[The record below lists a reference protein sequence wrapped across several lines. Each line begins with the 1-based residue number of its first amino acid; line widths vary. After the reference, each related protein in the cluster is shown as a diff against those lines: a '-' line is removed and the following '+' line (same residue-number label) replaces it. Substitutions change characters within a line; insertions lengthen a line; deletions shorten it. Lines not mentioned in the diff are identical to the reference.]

1 MIPFG
6 RHYREQCGKKINI
19 DINYSD
25 PSMIKTHDTISS
37 SGEFE
42 LIRRLE
48 SIISTSI
55 SPEDLVVG
63 LGDDTAVIRQAGTNQ
78 GLLITCDIQ
87 IEGEHFRLEKL
98 TPYQTGRRAAAVN
111 LSDIAAMG
119 GKPTFA
125 LLSLGLD
132 AEMPLQD
139 FDHLVKGIHDQF
151 SQFDTVIIGGN
162 MSKHRSL
169 LIDITLMGTA
179 DLNKLLLRKTAQPGD
194 RLYVSGTP
202 GASAAGRIMMQNQK
216 YIDKR
221 WKPLVQKHI
230 QPLPRLKL
238 ARHLAAENLASA
250 AIDISDG
257 LVADLYHI
265 CEQSNVGARIDQSR
279 LPAFECSREFESLFG
294 QNALETVLYGGE
306 DYELLFTVP
315 SELPDQNLG
324 DVARLTQTPI
334 HEIGSIT
341 KTPQI
346 MLYSPEKGNQILT
359 NKGWDHF
366 ARRS

>member
-1 MIPFG
+1 M
-6 RHYREQCGKKINI
+6 KKTK
-19 DINYSD
+19 S
-25 PSMIKTHDTISS
+25 TISS
-37 SGEFE
+37 TGEFE

-48 SIISTSI
+48 SIIATAI
-55 SPEDLVVG
+55 SPNDLVVG
-63 LGDDTAVIRQAGTNQ
+63 IGDDTAVIRQSGSNQ

-87 IEGEHFRLEKL
+87 IEGEHFKREKL
-98 TPYQTGRRAAAVN
+98 TPYQIGRRAAAVN

-132 AEMPLQD
+132 PSIPLND
-139 FDHLVKGIHDQF
+139 FDRLVKGIRDQF
-151 SQFDTVIIGGN
+151 AQYDTVIIGGN
-162 MSKHRSL
+162 MSKHSSL
-169 LIDITLMGTA
+169 LIDITLLGTA
-179 DLNKLLLRKTAQPGD
+179 DLDKLLLRKTARPGD

-202 GASAAGRIMMQNQK
+202 GASAAGRIIMQRQTCVDEK
-216 YIDKR
+216 
-221 WKPLVQKHI
+221 WHPLVQKHI
-230 QPLPRLKL
+230 QPLPRLEL
-238 ARHLAAENLASA
+238 ARLLADKNLASA

-265 CEQSNVGARIDQSR
+265 CEQSNAGARIDQST
-279 LPAFECSREFESLFG
+279 LPLFDQSCEFESFTG
-294 QNALETVLYGGE
+294 KSITDTILYGGE

-315 SELPDQNLG
+315 ADKPRESLDEIAG
-324 DVARLTQTPI
+324 LTQTPI

-346 MLYSPEKGNQILT
+346 TLYSREKGDQILT

-366 ARRS
+366 A